1 MKLQENLLRAVILNS
16 INLILTVYKSD
27 FKTAIVK
34 KIWQNN
40 WPRSTL
46 VQAGQKYQMGN
57 TIHNLVTMMR
67 FNNSTMKSER
77 FPTEGIRKAPCNL
90 PLQMCQCLQCYVLV
104 DVIPC
109 SLALEKVSL
118 LLPEA
123 IPTTETALNNF

>member
-1 MKLQENLLRAVILNS
+1 MTLKRQWLKKYGKITGQEALR
-16 INLILTVYKSD
+16 YKQG
-27 FKTAIVK
+27 KGTRWV
-34 KIWQNN
+34 
-40 WPRSTL
+40 TL
-46 VQAGQKYQMGN
+46 
-57 TIHNLVTMMR
+57 HNLVTMIR

-77 FPTEGIRKAPCNL
+77 FSIEGIRKAACNL
-90 PLQMCQCLQCYVLV
+90 PLQMCQCLQRYVLV